1 MGASR
6 RSHGMYIA
14 RQPGK
19 TVTKTVRAIKGNGNL
34 RDSFLGLCRGVVG
47 GTDWTGLG
55 LPVTGPTHS

>member
-1 MGASR
+1 
-6 RSHGMYIA
+6 MYIA